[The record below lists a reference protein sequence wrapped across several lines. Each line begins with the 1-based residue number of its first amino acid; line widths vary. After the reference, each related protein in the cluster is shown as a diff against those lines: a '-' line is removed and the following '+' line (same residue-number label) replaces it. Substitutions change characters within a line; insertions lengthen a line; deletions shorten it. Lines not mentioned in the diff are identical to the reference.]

1 MSSERWIKLIMK
13 VNNDF
18 IHKAVILAISN
29 IYILCEEKPQL

>member
-18 IHKAVILAISN
+18 IHKAIILAISN
-29 IYILCEEKPQL
+29 IYICEEKPQL